1 MLINALGESFEDS
14 LSSCKWNLWHGNVEE
29 SLTKL
34 EMLLLNISDKEKRSQ
49 LKGLYN
55 YLKQNQE
62 YVVNYESQKEM
73 GKTFTSQVAES
84 HIESIINARHKKS
97 GKMQWSRE
105 GAHNVLQIRSEIIS
119 KTWTKQWQQAVL
131 SALGAAV

>member
-1 MLINALGESFEDS
+1 V
-14 LSSCKWNLWHGNVEE
+14 WHGNVEK
-29 SLTKL
+29 SLIKL
-34 EMLLLNISDKEKRSQ
+34 EMLMLNISDDEKRSK

-55 YLKQNQE
+55 YLKQNQD
-62 YVVNYESQKEM
+62 YIVNYDERKRL
-73 GKTFTSQVAES
+73 GKTFTTQVAES

-105 GAHNVLQIRSEIIS
+105 GAHNVLQIRSGIIS
-119 KTWTKQWQQAVL
+119 KTWTQQWQQVVL